1 MKFVIQRV
9 KNANVKVE
17 NQIVGKIDTGFLVL
31 IGITHTDTKE
41 IADSLIKKMINLRVF
56 TDKNHKMNLSL
67 KDIKGELL
75 LISQFTLYADCKKG
89 NRPSFTKSA
98 KFEIAENL
106 YQYII
111 EECKKTEINV
121 QTGTF
126 GAEMKVNLINDGPVT
141 ILLDSDEI

>member
-1 MKFVIQRV
+1 M
-9 KNANVKVE
+9 
-17 NQIVGKIDTGFLVL
+17 T
-31 IGITHTDTKE
+31 
-41 IADSLIKKMINLRVF
+41 IN
-56 TDKNHKMNLSL
+56 
-67 KDIKGELL
+67 
-75 LISQFTLYADCKKG
+75 ADCKKG

-126 GAEMKVNLINDGPVT
+126 GAEMKVNLINDGSVT